1 MKKFILASVFV
12 VAASSVVAE
21 DAPKADAPKTET
33 SSWFNINMPSCP
45 ACVVN
50 AKTATEK
57 WMSENPWKSAA
68 AVAVLTVAVVK
79 AIDYACA
86 QSEDEETGF

>member
-50 AKTATEK
+50 AKQQQK
-57 WMSENPWKSAA
+57 NGCLKIHGNQ
-68 AVAVLTVAVVK
+68 LQLLQ
-79 AIDYACA
+79 Y
-86 QSEDEETGF
+86 

>member
-33 SSWFNINMPSCP
+33 SSWFNINMPCLKIHG
-45 ACVVN
+45 N
-50 AKTATEK
+50 Q
-57 WMSENPWKSAA
+57 
-68 AVAVLTVAVVK
+68 LQLLQ
-79 AIDYACA
+79 Y
-86 QSEDEETGF
+86 